1 MRYLVESY
9 VDANPLVSTDTVD
22 DHLSRMAGAFALFA
36 DKFTMTLSGDASGS
50 WRAEGIDR
58 LAREVDEDDE

>member
-1 MRYLVESY
+1 MKYLVEIY
-9 VDANPLVSTDTVD
+9 VDANPLVATDTVD
-22 DHLSRMAGAFALFA
+22 DHLSRMAGAFSLFA

-58 LAREVDEDDE
+58 LAREVPDEE